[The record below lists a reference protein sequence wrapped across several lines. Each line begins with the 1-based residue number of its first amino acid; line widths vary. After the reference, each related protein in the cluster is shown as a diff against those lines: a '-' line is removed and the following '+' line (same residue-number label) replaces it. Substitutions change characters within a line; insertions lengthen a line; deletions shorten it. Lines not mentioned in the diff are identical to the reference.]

1 MAGPLFPANP
11 PNFQT
16 GLKIPE
22 KHDPEFGN
30 DPEKIVED
38 RQSKYGHPYE
48 NFNRTAALINAQFGT
63 KFTGYDV
70 GTIMI
75 FVKQAREAHRPDQAN
90 RNDIKGYAICQDQW
104 EERWKELGCPT
115 P

>member
-16 GLKIPE
+16 GIKPLE
-22 KHDPEFGN
+22 KYDPEFGGDAN
-30 DPEKIVED
+30 AIVHD
-38 RQSKYGHPYE
+38 RESKYGHPYD
-48 NFNRTAALINAQFGT
+48 NFNRIAALINARFGT

-75 FVKQAREAHRPDQAN
+75 FVKQARDAHRPDQAN
-90 RNDIKGYAICQDQW
+90 RNDIKGYIICQELW
-104 EERWKELGCPT
+104 LERDRELGSPIL
-115 P
+115 